1 MFAWDATN
9 ADSWLVLA
17 EVALIAL
24 AILAS
29 GWLMIRRPA
38 KRSDGPSRRA

>member
-1 MFAWDATN
+1 MFVWDATN

-24 AILAS
+24 AWLTSA
-29 GWLMIRRPA
+29 WLMIRRPA
-38 KRSDGPSRRA
+38 KRSNGPPQRA

>member
-24 AILAS
+24 AMLAS
-29 GWLMIRRPA
+29 GWLMVRRPL
-38 KRSDGPSRRA
+38 KGSNGLP